1 MIRNLALCALLSS
14 ATRGASAEDPA
25 PRPPHP
31 EPRGIVS
38 VVSLA
43 GPHERDQ
50 VERHARLAWGK
61 IVRCY
66 KAIDRSARG
75 SVTVEL
81 AVRGS
86 GTSSGARRLGATLK
100 NPALSACLTRIL
112 NGLKMPKAARTS
124 FAKIEIRV
132 APGDPS

>member
-1 MIRNLALCALLSS
+1 MIRSLSLCVLLVT
-14 ATRGASAEDPA
+14 AARAASAQDTP

-31 EPRGIVS
+31 EPRVIVS
-38 VVSLA
+38 VLSLA
-43 GPHERDQ
+43 GPHERGE

-81 AVRGS
+81 AVHGS
-86 GTSSGARRLGATLK
+86 GTSSGARRLGATLESRE
-100 NPALSACLTRIL
+100 LSGCLTRIL
-112 NGLKMPKAARTS
+112 NGLKMPKARRTS

>member
-1 MIRNLALCALLSS
+1 VIWSLSLCALLVS
-14 ATRGASAEDPA
+14 AARSASAQDS

-31 EPRGIVS
+31 EPRVIVS
-38 VVSLA
+38 VLSLA
-43 GPHERDQ
+43 GPHERDE

-81 AVRGS
+81 AVHGS
-86 GTSSGARRLGATLK
+86 GTSSGARRLAATLE
-100 NPALSACLTRIL
+100 NRELSACLTNIL
-112 NGLKMPKAARTS
+112 NGLKMPKARRTS
-124 FAKIEIRV
+124 FAKVEIRV